1 MMQLK
6 HVGDMPVVSKSG
18 VTFDRMNPDKYSYL
32 QAACELLEAL
42 SYGATETTKHLYNA
56 KDKTANSDELLEQL
70 KKYVKNIDELIVKRD
85 KKATMLVE
93 DLIQRVESN
102 DSLTLDEKTAWL
114 GNIDMM
120 KEYFYQFV
128 TNQTAY
134 EAALDALS
142 DEVHDGKIQ
151 EISVPM
157 FKNYAMVLN
166 DLVSVLEA
174 RKAPIDSE
182 MKIEPKGNELIG
194 TLYITHK

>member
-18 VTFDRMNPDKYSYL
+18 VTFDRMVPDKYSYL

-42 SYGATETTKHLYNA
+42 SYGATETTKHLYKV
-56 KDKTANSDELLEQL
+56 KDKTASSDELFVEL
-70 KKYVKNIDELIVKRD
+70 KKHIKHIDDLIIQRD
-85 KKATMLVE
+85 KNALRIVDKLVE
-93 DLIQRVESN
+93 RVESN
-102 DSLTLDEKTAWL
+102 NLLTPDERTAWL

-128 TNQTAY
+128 MNETAY

-142 DEVHDGKIQ
+142 DEIHEGKIQ
-151 EISVPM
+151 EVSVPM

-166 DLVSVLEA
+166 DLVAVLES

-182 MKIEPKGNELIG
+182 VKIEQKGDELIG
-194 TLYITHK
+194 TLYITHR